1 MSYPPRLSHLAT
13 RAVLIA
19 KFRPAFAEAHGLAD
33 EDADQ
38 RLESSFS
45 GSLHTDL
52 LSATWSAMKALK
64 PRLSESEL
72 LDRVAQTLGERPLR
86 PGRNPKATPAWSAFF
101 VLADIQA
108 GIASDAARRVME
120 SDQGRKM
127 IAEGLSEAG
136 RFLAAELLRGP

>member
-13 RAVLIA
+13 RAVLVA
-19 KFRPAFAEAHGLAD
+19 KFRPAFAEAHRLAD
-33 EDADQ
+33 EEASA
-38 RLESSFS
+38 RLETAFT
-45 GSLHTDL
+45 GSLHADL
-52 LSATWSAMKALK
+52 LSATWSAMKAAR
-64 PRLSESEL
+64 PRLSEGDL

-86 PGRNPKATPAWSAFF
+86 PGRNPKVTPAWSAFF

-120 SDQGRKM
+120 TDPGRKM
-127 IAEGLSEAG
+127 AGEGLSEAG

>member
-1 MSYPPRLSHLAT
+1 MTYPPRLSHLAT
-13 RAVLIA
+13 RPVLIA
-19 KFRPAFAEAHGLAD
+19 KLRPAFAEAHGLAD

-38 RLESSFS
+38 RLESALT

-52 LSATWSAMKALK
+52 LSATWSGMKALK

-108 GIASDAARRVME
+108 GVASDSARRVME
-120 SDQGRKM
+120 SDQGRK
-127 IAEGLSEAG
+127 IVVEGLSEAG
-136 RFLAAELLRGP
+136 RFLAAELLRGS